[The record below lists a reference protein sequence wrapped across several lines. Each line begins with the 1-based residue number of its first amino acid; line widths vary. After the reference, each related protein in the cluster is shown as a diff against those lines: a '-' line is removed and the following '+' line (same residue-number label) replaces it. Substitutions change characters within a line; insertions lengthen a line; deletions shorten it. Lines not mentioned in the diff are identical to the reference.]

1 MIYALLAII
10 CFCFIIV
17 GIINRKIE
25 EILELAIINGCGDVL
40 FNERFKP
47 EKKKTWPKAQA
58 INGISPDDVKD
69 CKTLKEYLPQLQDI
83 FDKPVMIAGY
93 NVSFDLKFIHAAG
106 IKTTAPGIIDVMKRF
121 ADSRGIYDEKHGHN
135 KWFKLEEAAK
145 YYNYQFEP
153 HGALE
158 DCKATLFVLKKL
170 QGIED

>member
-1 MIYALLAII
+1 M
-10 CFCFIIV
+10 FH
-17 GIINRKIE
+17 
-25 EILELAIINGCGDVL
+25 
-40 FNERFKP
+40 ERFKP
-47 EKKKTWPKAQA
+47 EKKKSWPKAQA
-58 INGISPDDVKD
+58 IHGIKPADVKD
-69 CKTLKEYLPQLQDI
+69 CKPISDYLPQLQEI
-83 FDKPVMIAGY
+83 FSKPKIICGY

-106 IKTTAPGIIDVMKRF
+106 IKTNAPGIIDVMKRF
-121 ADSRGIYDEKHGHN
+121 ADSRGIYDEKHNHN